1 MAFPRKSKIA
11 RLEAVMNM
19 TEIRERA
26 ATVGIGSISKL
37 RKAELIR
44 EIQRTEG
51 NNPCYGI
58 DWRHSCAEMFCCWR
72 DDCLKE

>member
-1 MAFPRKSKIA
+1 
-11 RLEAVMNM
+11 MNM

-26 ATVGIGSISKL
+26 ATVGVGSVSKL
-37 RKAELIR
+37 RKADLIR

-58 DWRHSCAEMFCCWR
+58 DWRHSCAEIFCCWR